1 MRSACEPARTRPL
14 RLQASFFRLRS
25 PVPAL
30 WRARSLAL
38 TGAKSGHGST
48 GAAGQREATL
58 VALALRACVCAVPR
72 GRGQGRERRTP
83 LAFRVAF
90 SRDIVGAMED
100 YFPGLV

>member
-1 MRSACEPARTRPL
+1 MLSACELAPARPPAAAAGFTLPL
-14 RLQASFFRLRS
+14 
-25 PVPAL
+25 AL
-30 WRARSLAL
+30 ARARVMAGSLARAH
-38 TGAKSGHGST
+38 GAERGHGST

-90 SRDIVGAMED
+90 SRDIVGAMET
-100 YFPGLV
+100 YFP